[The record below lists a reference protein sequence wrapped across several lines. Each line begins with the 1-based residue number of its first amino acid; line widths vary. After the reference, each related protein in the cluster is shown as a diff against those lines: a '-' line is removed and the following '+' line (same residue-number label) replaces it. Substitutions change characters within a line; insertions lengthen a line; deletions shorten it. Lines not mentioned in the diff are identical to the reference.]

1 MLAIESL
8 SVCVKN
14 FQLKNININLQEGEI
29 LGIVGESGSGK
40 TLLSYL
46 MLRLISHYEVE
57 SGRIIFLGKNLLEL
71 PQSQMQALR
80 GKEISYIFQEPLSAL
95 NPLHKIKKQI
105 QEAIVIHN
113 PNITQDA
120 LQCRIAELL
129 ENVQL
134 PNSVLDSYPY
144 ALSGGQRQ
152 RVCIAIAIA
161 NNPKILIADEP
172 TTALDSTTQAQILE
186 LLKTLRKKFKLNILF
201 ISHNLAVV
209 SKLCEKIIVMQKGEI
224 IEQGDTQSIFQ
235 NPKNAYTKML
245 LEALRF
251 HYNKE
256 SYGKDSVLRVQ
267 DLSVQYPI
275 KKSFFGK
282 TLESFAALKPLSFTL
297 HQGESLGIIGESG
310 SGKSSLANALCR
322 ILESECVSGRME
334 LLGRDFFALRGNALR
349 MERANIQMIF
359 QDPFSSLNPKMQ
371 IFQILKEGLE
381 AHFKLDK
388 ISAQE
393 RIKGVLQ
400 DVGLEEGFLWRYPNE
415 LSGGQRQRVS
425 IARSLIL
432 RPKVMILDEPTSALD
447 CASQNQ
453 ILHLLLKLAKQY
465 GLSYLCISHDLNV
478 IATLCQNV
486 LVLRQGEM
494 LEYGATRA
502 VFNAPKHPYVKGLLD
517 ASTIIGEL

>member
-129 ENVQL
+129 EHVQL

-172 TTALDSTTQAQILE
+172 TTALDSTTQAQI
-186 LLKTLRKKFKLNILF
+186 
-201 ISHNLAVV
+201 
-209 SKLCEKIIVMQKGEI
+209 
-224 IEQGDTQSIFQ
+224 
-235 NPKNAYTKML
+235 
-245 LEALRF
+245 
-251 HYNKE
+251 
-256 SYGKDSVLRVQ
+256 
-267 DLSVQYPI
+267 
-275 KKSFFGK
+275 
-282 TLESFAALKPLSFTL
+282 
-297 HQGESLGIIGESG
+297 
-310 SGKSSLANALCR
+310 
-322 ILESECVSGRME
+322 
-334 LLGRDFFALRGNALR
+334 
-349 MERANIQMIF
+349 
-359 QDPFSSLNPKMQ
+359 
-371 IFQILKEGLE
+371 
-381 AHFKLDK
+381 
-388 ISAQE
+388 
-393 RIKGVLQ
+393 
-400 DVGLEEGFLWRYPNE
+400 
-415 LSGGQRQRVS
+415 
-425 IARSLIL
+425 
-432 RPKVMILDEPTSALD
+432 
-447 CASQNQ
+447 
-453 ILHLLLKLAKQY
+453 
-465 GLSYLCISHDLNV
+465 
-478 IATLCQNV
+478 
-486 LVLRQGEM
+486 
-494 LEYGATRA
+494 
-502 VFNAPKHPYVKGLLD
+502 
-517 ASTIIGEL
+517 